1 MRKAE
6 LSLSS
11 ELLKGLVRQGDVP
24 TFPYFAAGEWSLEGE
39 RLDVMSPID
48 LRVAAATARPSAQRG
63 LSVLDR
69 VYSVGRRSIRDMP
82 GEERVE
88 VFERAADALEGAR
101 EDLVNI
107 LIINAGKT
115 RRAAEGEVDASV
127 ERLRLAKL
135 DVRRIYGDYVPGD
148 WSHETLETEAIVKR
162 EPLGVVAA
170 ILPFNYPLF
179 DAVNKVVYSAVAGNA
194 VMVKPAEADPLPAL
208 ALAKALVDS
217 GFPPE
222 ALAVLPM
229 RGRDFGEV
237 IADRRVAAVSFTG
250 STETGLQV
258 MREAG
263 VKQYVMELG
272 GGDPAIVL
280 SDANVKETASKIVT
294 GITSYSGQRCDS
306 IKYVL
311 AEPEVYEELKEEIVE
326 GLSKVKV
333 GDPRDEGTHMGPLID
348 VKTADEVI
356 EATKDAVSKGGRV
369 LHGGEKVEEL
379 GPNYIKPTLIEVD
392 ASRLPE
398 LYMYNKEVFASIA
411 AIVKV
416 RDLDEAIAL
425 ANGRRYGL
433 DAALFGSDVT
443 KIRRAA
449 RQLEVGAVYINDYP
463 KHGIGYYPFGGMK
476 DSGIGR
482 EGIGYTIDFVTAY
495 KSIVYNY
502 KGRGVWDYL

>member
-1 MRKAE
+1 MRKAKLE
-6 LSLSS
+6 LSS
-11 ELLKGLVRQGDVP
+11 ELVKGLVRQGDVP
-24 TFPYFAAGEWSLEGE
+24 TFPYFAAGEWSLDGE
-39 RLDVMSPID
+39 RLDIVSPID
-48 LRVAAATARPSAQRG
+48 LGVVAATARPSAQHG
-63 LSVLDR
+63 IAVLEK
-69 VYSVGRRSIRDMP
+69 VYNVGRRRIRDMP

-88 VFERAADALEGAR
+88 VFERAAEALERAR

-107 LIINAGKT
+107 LMINAGKI
-115 RRAAEGEVDASV
+115 RRAAEGEVDASI

-135 DVRRIYGDYVPGD
+135 DIRRIYGDFVPGD
-148 WSHETLETEAIVKR
+148 WSRDTLETEAIVKR

-179 DAVNKVVYSAVAGNA
+179 DAVNKIVYSAIAGNA
-194 VMVKPAEADPLPAL
+194 VIVKPAEADPLPAL

-229 RGRDFGEV
+229 RGRDIGEV
-237 IADRRVAAVSFTG
+237 IADRKVAAVSFTG

-258 MREAG
+258 IKEAG
-263 VKQYVMELG
+263 IKQYVMELG

-306 IKYVL
+306 IKYIL
-311 AEPEVYEELKEEIVE
+311 AEPEVYDELKEEVVE

-333 GDPRDEGTHMGPLID
+333 GDPRDEGTDMGPLID
-348 VKTADEVI
+348 VRTADEVI
-356 EATKDAVSKGGRV
+356 EATKDAVSKGGV
-369 LHGGEKVEEL
+369 ILHGGEKVSEL
-379 GPNYIKPTLIEVD
+379 GPNYIKPTLIEVEV
-392 ASRLPE
+392 SKLPQ

-416 RDLDEAIAL
+416 RDLEEAIAL

-433 DAALFGSDVT
+433 DAAVFGSDVA
-443 KIRRAA
+443 KIRKAA
-449 RQLEVGAVYINDYP
+449 RQLEVGAIYVNDYP

-495 KSIVYNY
+495 KSIIYNY
-502 KGRGVWDYL
+502 KGKGVWDYL

>member
-1 MRKAE
+1 LRKAE
-6 LSLSS
+6 LELSS
-11 ELLKGLVRQGDVP
+11 ELVKGLVRQGDVP
-24 TFPYFAAGEWSLEGE
+24 TFPYFAAGEWSLDGE
-39 RLDVMSPID
+39 RLNVVSPID
-48 LRVAAATARPSAQRG
+48 LGVVAATAAPSTEKG
-63 LSVLDR
+63 LEVLGK
-69 VYSVGRRSIRDMP
+69 VYAVGRRKIRDTP

-88 VFERAADALEGAR
+88 IFERAADALEEAR

-107 LIINAGKT
+107 LIVNAGKT
-115 RRAAEGEVDASV
+115 RRAAESEVNASI

-135 DVRRIYGDYVPGD
+135 DVRRVYGDFVPGD
-148 WSHETLETEAIVKR
+148 WSPDTLETEAIVKR

-170 ILPFNYPLF
+170 VLPFNYPLF

-194 VMVKPAEADPLPAL
+194 VIVKPASADPLPAL

-229 RGRDFGEV
+229 RGRDFGKV
-237 IADRRVAAVSFTG
+237 IADRRVAAVSLTG
-250 STETGLQV
+250 STETGLEV

-280 SDANVKETASKIVT
+280 GDADVKETASKIVT

-326 GLSKVKV
+326 GLSRVRV
-333 GDPRDEGTHMGPLID
+333 GDPRDEGTDMGPLID
-348 VKTADEVI
+348 VKTADEVVY
-356 EATKDAVSKGGRV
+356 AAKDAVSKGGRV
-369 LHGGEKVEEL
+369 LYGGEKVEEL
-379 GPNYIKPTLIEVD
+379 GPNYIRPTLIEVE

-433 DAALFGSDVT
+433 DAAIFGRDVI
-443 KIRRAA
+443 KVRKAV

-482 EGIGYTIDFVTAY
+482 EGIGYTTDFVTSY
-495 KSIVYNY
+495 KSIIYNY
-502 KGRGVWDYL
+502 KGKGVWDYL